1 MNYFIKNLEQRLKEP
16 LPGVASQAKMFPGK
30 SRVLPN
36 LATLNGARKAAV
48 CIMLFQKADKWS
60 TTLIKR
66 VVYKGVHSGQM
77 AFPGGKK
84 EQNEDYIQTAIRE
97 TEEEVGVSIKKEQVI
112 GKLSPIYIPPSNMYV
127 EPIIAFYPNQP
138 IYIKQESEVDSII
151 EVPLDLLMNEDIR
164 KTKPIIQN
172 NGTKITVPHFD
183 VHGHIVWGATA
194 VMISE
199 LVDILQD
206 ITGLE

>member
-1 MNYFIKNLEQRLKEP
+1 MNFIKNLEQRLKEP
-16 LPGVASQAKMFPGK
+16 LPGMASQAKMFPGK

-36 LATLNGARKAAV
+36 SETLDTARKAAV
-48 CIMLFQKADKWS
+48 CIMLFQKEDKWT

-97 TEEEVGVSIKKEQVI
+97 TEEEVGVFIKKEQVL
-112 GKLSPIYIPPSNMYV
+112 GKLSPVYIPPSNMYV
-127 EPIIAFYPNQP
+127 EPIIAFYPKSP
-138 IYIKQESEVDSII
+138 IYIKQESEVDSIV
-151 EVPLDLLMNEDIR
+151 EVSLDLLMNEDIR
-164 KTKPIIQN
+164 KSKPITQN
-172 NGTKITVPHFD
+172 NGTKIVVPHFD
-183 VHGHIVWGATA
+183 VNGHIVWGATA

-199 LVDILQD
+199 LVDVLQE
-206 ITGLE
+206 ITDLE